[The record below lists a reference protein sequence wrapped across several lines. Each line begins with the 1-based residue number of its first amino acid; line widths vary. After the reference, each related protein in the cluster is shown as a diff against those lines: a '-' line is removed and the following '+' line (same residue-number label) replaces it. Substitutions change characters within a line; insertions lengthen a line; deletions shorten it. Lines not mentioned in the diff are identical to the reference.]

1 MSKPRKQSSIE
12 AHGEAL
18 LMYITH
24 HMALLLV
31 PGGDYLTESLSLGP
45 QQEEYVLSVSESS
58 L

>member
-1 MSKPRKQSSIE
+1 
-12 AHGEAL
+12 
-18 LMYITH
+18 MYITH